1 LTRPCSPGRRAGRSS
16 CSHLATPCRDR
27 STRTTFVEDL
37 ASHGFVVVAIDHPYS
52 VAIVVLPDGRTAI
65 QAGSGAPV
73 VPFETRVGVHAA
85 DLRFAL
91 DEMTRLDSAPTT

>member
-1 LTRPCSPGRRAGRSS
+1 VLAGPARWPVVLFSPGNTVPRSIY
-16 CSHLATPCRDR
+16 
-27 STRTTFVEDL
+27 TTFVEDL